1 MYRLPGTG
9 RRRRA
14 AYALPLALAVTATV
28 TGLAHTAAAQP
39 SPNPSPTAVVGDAH
53 PSGAHRLAALPGGE
67 RLSMSVALRPR
78 HQAALD
84 ALVTAVGDP
93 HSPSYRHFLTPEQ
106 YNERFAPSTAQL
118 EQVESW
124 LKARGLTVTGS
135 TANRQTVTVTGTA
148 EEAAKAFGTSLSR
161 YQGAKGQRFFAPDT
175 EPVVPAALAGVV
187 RAVTGLSDQAAAH
200 RTSAA
205 PATAPAAPA
214 TADAPAAPAGPGGPG
229 GGYTPAQLVKAY
241 GLSGLTGGNDGSGKT
256 VGLVE
261 FDGFNQSD
269 VNGWADHFGLGAIP
283 YKVVP
288 VDGGISSVGDPLEA
302 NMDIDAVAAF
312 APKASQLIY
321 EAPNT
326 DAAWTD
332 MMARIASDDDIDVL
346 TTSWGN
352 GESCAS
358 SSLISASHDSF
369 NQMALQGVTLLS
381 ASGDRGAYG
390 CAYAGDYTQ
399 QMVYPASDPL
409 FTGVGGTKL
418 TTSDSAGT
426 YSGEAVWNNSNDNSK
441 NDRSAGGPSNI
452 YPKPDWQPG
461 TGKAR
466 MVPDVSLVADFQ
478 AGGLSVLNN
487 GQWVSAG
494 GTSLS
499 APLWAGYIALLD
511 QKGGKR
517 LGQLDATLY
526 ALAAGSGASTYFH
539 DVTTGDNGTYK
550 AGTGYDM
557 CTGLG
562 SFRGDAL
569 GDALLGGNTPPPSTD
584 FGVTVSPASGSVT
597 AGSATTATVSVSAGT
612 TPPSSVA
619 LTASGAP
626 SGVSVSFDPS
636 TVAPGKSST
645 ATFTTTASTAPG
657 TYDITLTGAAGSATH
672 TAHYALTVTAP
683 GGTKPTL
690 TNPGTQTAYQNRAT
704 GLTPVATG
712 GTTPYRWSATGL
724 PKGLAINSSTGVIS
738 GTPSAWGNYNTQLT
752 VTDANGKSATV
763 SFYWFVFLA
772 S

>member
-1 MYRLPGTG
+1 MYRLNGTG

-14 AYALPLALAVTATV
+14 ALGLPLALAVAATV
-28 TGLAHTAAAQP
+28 TGLAQTAVAQP

-53 PSGAHRLAALPGGE
+53 PSDAHRLAALPGGE

-78 HQAALD
+78 SQAALD
-84 ALVTAVGDP
+84 ALVKAVGDP
-93 HSPSYRHFLTPEQ
+93 HSPAYRHFLTSRQ
-106 YNERFAPSTAQL
+106 YNGRFAPTTAQL

-124 LKARGLTVTGS
+124 LKARDLTVTGS

-148 EEAAKAFGTSLSR
+148 EQAAKAFGTALSR
-161 YQGAKGQRFFAPDT
+161 YQGASGQHFFAPDT

-200 RTSAA
+200 RTS
-205 PATAPAAPA
+205 T
-214 TADAPAAPAGPGGPG
+214 APAGPGGPG

-241 GLSGLTGGNDGSGKT
+241 GLSGLTGGFDGSGKT
-256 VGLVE
+256 IGLVE

-269 VNGWADHFGLGAIP
+269 VNGWASHFGLGAIP

-312 APKASQLIY
+312 APKASQLVY

-326 DAAWTD
+326 DAAWTH
-332 MMARIASDDDIDVL
+332 MMARIASDNAIDVL

-426 YSGEAVWNNSNDNSK
+426 YSSESVWNNSNDNSK

-466 MVPDVSLVADFQ
+466 MVPDVALVADFQ

-494 GTSLS
+494 GTSVS
-499 APLWAGYIALLD
+499 APLWAGYVALLD

-526 ALAAGSGASTYFH
+526 GLAAGSDASTYFH

-562 SFRGDAL
+562 TLHGDAL
-569 GDALLGGNTPPPSTD
+569 GEALLGGNTPPSTD
-584 FGVTVSPASGSVT
+584 FAVTVNPATGSAT
-597 AGSATTATVSVSAGT
+597 AGAGTTATVSVSAGT
-612 TPPSSVA
+612 TPPSSVT
-619 LTASGAP
+619 LTATGAP
-626 SGVSVSFDPS
+626 SGVSVSFDPA
-636 TVAPGKSST
+636 TVTPGKSAT
-645 ATFTTTASTAPG
+645 ATFTTTAATAPG
-657 TYDITLTGAAGSATH
+657 TYDITLTGTAASVTH
-672 TAHYALTVTAP
+672 VAHYMLTVTAP

-690 TNPGTQTAYQNRAT
+690 TNPGNQTGYQNRAT

-712 GTTPYRWSATGL
+712 GTAPYRWSATGL
-724 PKGLAINSSTGVIS
+724 PQGLAINTATGVIS
-738 GTPSAWGNYNTQLT
+738 GTPSAWGNYNTRLT

-763 SFYWFVFLA
+763 SFYWFVFLGA
-772 S
+772 

>member
-14 AYALPLALAVTATV
+14 ACALPLALAVAATV
-28 TGLAHTAAAQP
+28 TGLAQTAVAQP
-39 SPNPSPTAVVGDAH
+39 SPTPSPSAVVGDAH

-67 RLSMSVALRPR
+67 RLSLSVALRPR
-78 HQAALD
+78 DQVALD
-84 ALVTAVGDP
+84 ALVKAVGDP
-93 HSPSYRHFLTPEQ
+93 HSPSYRHFLTARQ
-106 YNERFAPSTAQL
+106 YNQRFAPSAAQL
-118 EQVESW
+118 GQVESW
-124 LKARGLTVTGS
+124 LKSRGLTVTGS
-135 TANRQTVTVTGTA
+135 TANRQSVTVTGTA
-148 EEAAKAFGTSLSR
+148 EEAAKAFGTSLSH
-161 YQGAKGQRFFAPDT
+161 YQGANGQHFFAPDT
-175 EPVVPAALAGVV
+175 DPVVPAALAGVV

-200 RTSAA
+200 RMST
-205 PATAPAAPA
+205 PPV
-214 TADAPAAPAGPGGPG
+214 AAPAGPGGPG

-241 GLSGLTGGNDGSGKT
+241 GLSGLSGGFDGSGKT

-269 VNGWADHFGLGAIP
+269 VNGWASHFGLGGIP

-312 APKASQLIY
+312 APKASQLVY

-332 MMARIASDDDIDVL
+332 MMARIASDNAIDVL

-358 SSLISASHDSF
+358 SSLISSSHDSF
-369 NQMALQGVTLLS
+369 NQLALQGVTLLS

-390 CAYAGDYTQ
+390 CAYAGDSTQ

-418 TTSDSAGT
+418 TTSDAAGT
-426 YSGEAVWNNSNDNSK
+426 YSGESVWNNSNDNSK

-466 MVPDVSLVADFQ
+466 MVPDVALVADFQ
-478 AGGLSVLNN
+478 AGGLSVLNK

-494 GTSLS
+494 GTSLA
-499 APLWAGYIALLD
+499 APLWAGYVALLD

-526 ALAAGSGASTYFH
+526 GLAAGSDGSTYFH

-550 AGTGYDM
+550 AGPGYDM

-562 SFRGDAL
+562 TFQGDAL
-569 GDALLGGNTPPPSTD
+569 GEALLGGNTPPPSTD
-584 FGVTVSPASGSVT
+584 FGVTVSPASGSAT
-597 AGSATTATVSVSAGT
+597 AGGSTTATVSVSAGT

-626 SGVSVSFDPS
+626 SGVTVSFAPAS
-636 TVAPGKSST
+636 VVPGKSST
-645 ATFTTTASTAPG
+645 ATFTTTASAAPG
-657 TYDITLTGAAGSATH
+657 TYDITLTGTAGPATH

-683 GGTKPTL
+683 GTTKPTL
-690 TNPGTQTAYQNRAT
+690 ANPGNQTAYQNRAT
-704 GLTPVATG
+704 SLTPVASG

-738 GTPSAWGNYNTQLT
+738 GTPSAWGNYNTRLT
-752 VTDANGKSATV
+752 VTDASGKSATV
-763 SFYWFVFLA
+763 SFYWFVFL
-772 S
+772 SS